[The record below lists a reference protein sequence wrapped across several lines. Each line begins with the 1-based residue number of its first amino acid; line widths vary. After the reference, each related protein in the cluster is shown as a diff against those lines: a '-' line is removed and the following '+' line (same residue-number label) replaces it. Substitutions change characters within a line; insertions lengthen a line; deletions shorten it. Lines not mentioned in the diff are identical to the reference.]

1 MARFDRARRALI
13 SRVDALGELY
23 TRNWDKEPLPVLYD
37 ADARR
42 PSYGDYVRS
51 TARDVRRAT
60 CGMHGRMYAW
70 VRACVRACMH
80 ANIRRQADRQVD
92 T

>member
-1 MARFDRARRALI
+1 MAFFDRARRALI

-51 TARDVRRAT
+51 AARDVRRAT
-60 CGMHGRMYAW
+60 CCMHGRMH
-70 VRACVRACMH
+70 ACMH
-80 ANIRRQADRQVD
+80 ACMHAYVDRE
-92 T
+92 TGR

>member
-1 MARFDRARRALI
+1 LAFFDRARRALI

-60 CGMHGRMYAW
+60 CCMHGRMYG
-70 VRACVRACMH
+70 RHIYRLF
-80 ANIRRQADRQVD
+80 IKQTDSQTDR
-92 T
+92 